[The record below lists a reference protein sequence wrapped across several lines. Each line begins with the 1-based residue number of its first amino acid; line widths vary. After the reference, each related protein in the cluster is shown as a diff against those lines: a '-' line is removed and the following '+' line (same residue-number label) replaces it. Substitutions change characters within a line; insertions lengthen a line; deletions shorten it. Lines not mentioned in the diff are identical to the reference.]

1 MQDTH
6 SLLSRSSLATAESK
20 FENSVSSHLIKTNI
34 AFSTLTSVLL
44 QAGDYGK
51 QTFLGTTPDGFTIS
65 VAFKYVAPPAQTAT
79 GKKRVRDTIQEE
91 VERDLDKVCKKM
103 GSENGITPPMLEQ
116 AKTAILKL
124 SSMRGSKQERVVE
137 SWGLHSKAPSTDASA
152 PKLILSAKLTPGVA
166 LSLCALKEALGSCF
180 ADGMLTTQR
189 EELASGF
196 QLPLTE
202 HARVA
207 EEEGVA
213 SLTIFATVGGE

>member
-1 MQDTH
+1 MQETH

-44 QAGDYGK
+44 QAGDYRK
-51 QTFLGTTPDGFTIS
+51 QTFLGTTPDGFTLS
-65 VAFKYVAPPAQTAT
+65 VAFNYVAPPAPPVV
-79 GKKRVRDTIQEE
+79 GKKRSRDPIQEE

-103 GSENGITPPMLEQ
+103 GTESGVTSPMLEE

-166 LSLCALKEALGSCF
+166 VSLCALKEALGPCF

-189 EELASGF
+189 EGLASGF

-213 SLTIFATVGGE
+213 SLTIFATVGAE